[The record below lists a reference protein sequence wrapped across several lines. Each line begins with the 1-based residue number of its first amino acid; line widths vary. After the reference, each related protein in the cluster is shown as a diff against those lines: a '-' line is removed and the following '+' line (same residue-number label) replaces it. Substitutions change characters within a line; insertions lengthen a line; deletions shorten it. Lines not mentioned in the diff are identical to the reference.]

1 MCMDGEVQLVGGDS
15 KREGR
20 VEMCYNGQ
28 WGRVCT
34 NNGWDEMAAN
44 IVCSQFGYN
53 KSSKFNLCTEL
64 NVLSMS
70 YLPLSI
76 KRLSTQRVWTRKISI
91 TV

>member
-15 KREGR
+15 EREGR

-28 WGRVCT
+28 WGTVCT

-53 KSSKFNLCTEL
+53 KSSKFNLYVL
-64 NVLSMS
+64 NSMC
-70 YLPLSI
+70 YH
-76 KRLSTQRVWTRKISI
+76 
-91 TV
+91 